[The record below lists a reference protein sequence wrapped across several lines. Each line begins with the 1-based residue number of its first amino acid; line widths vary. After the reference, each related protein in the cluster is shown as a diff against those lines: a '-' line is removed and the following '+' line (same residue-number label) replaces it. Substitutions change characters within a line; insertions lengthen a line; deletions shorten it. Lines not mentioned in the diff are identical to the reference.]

1 MVVTASRTAAYEET
15 AVLRDDFEPCPAL
28 PGAFYGVEAVF
39 SDAEEAPDVEGL
51 DIDDPHELGLLGEE
65 LAAFYMEENGYT
77 VCERNYRTP
86 HGEAD
91 MVCRRGS
98 ETVLVEVKT
107 RRGGDS
113 FPEEAVDAR
122 KMRRYRGITL
132 DYLAEGCQTEFVR
145 FDVIALN
152 VVGPHHARLRHYVGV
167 CSWEG

>member
-1 MVVTASRTAAYEET
+1 MEVTIGCTVGCEGRPTVGEGAMVGE
-15 AVLRDDFEPCPAL
+15 
-28 PGAFYGVEAVF
+28 GAGEGQKA
-39 SDAEEAPDVEGL
+39 APDMSVF
-51 DIDDPHELGLLGEE
+51 DMDDPRQLGMMGEE

-91 MVCRRGS
+91 MVCRKGD

-107 RRGGDS
+107 RRGDEAY
-113 FPEEAVDAR
+113 PEEAVDRR
-122 KMRRYRGITL
+122 KVRRYRRITL
-132 DYLAEGCQTEFVR
+132 DYLHDELWSEFVR

-152 VVGPHHARLRHYVGV
+152 VVGPHCARLRHYVGV